1 MDYVSIGG
9 FALNY
14 IVANV
19 SQNEIVFSNSHWQ
32 VSKLSRS
39 QYYLLL
45 LTPLRPIKTSCRSGN
60 DVAWGDEVCD
70 CDDDVIVGTS
80 VDDCRPEVAVAIAF
94 SAFFENCR
102 KKATARDLKKG
113 FIILLLKWMGFGLN
127 FRLFSFS
134 LIVFLYLMLL
144 SDFNIMIILN
154 QALIQIWS
162 KYLWCSRIQ
171 TFVLWNI
178 SHNH

>member
-1 MDYVSIGG
+1 MKTFKWFS
-9 FALNY
+9 AHT
-14 IVANV
+14 NV
-19 SQNEIVFSNSHWQ
+19 NGLRKHRRICIELYS
-32 VSKLSRS
+32 SKCKPEWDCFLKFTLAGIISVKASS

-80 VDDCRPEVAVAIAF
+80 VDDFRPEVAVAITF

-113 FIILLLKWMGFGLN
+113 LIICTISTKMNGFWVELS
-127 FRLFSFS
+127 SF
-134 LIVFLYLMLL
+134 
-144 SDFNIMIILN
+144 
-154 QALIQIWS
+154 
-162 KYLWCSRIQ
+162 
-171 TFVLWNI
+171 
-178 SHNH
+178 